1 MTLRDLPKARKARI
15 VGFSSSDPEKV
26 TRMREIGFAE
36 GDMVETLHFG
46 LFGGNPMSV
55 RLNNA
60 HIALRRDE
68 ATIIT
73 VQMIDND

>member
-1 MTLRDLPKARKARI
+1 
-15 VGFSSSDPEKV
+15 
-26 TRMREIGFAE
+26 MREIGFAE